1 MQITYSSIPPD
12 FLNQEMFDQLLELER
27 EDPGFLSEIVKT
39 YISQG
44 SQTLESLQENLKSKH
59 LEEISRF
66 GHLLKVIY

>member
-12 FLNQEMFDQLLELER
+12 FLNQEMFDQLLELES
-27 EDPGFLSEIVKT
+27 EDPGFLREIVKT

-44 SQTLESLQENLKSKH
+44 SQTLESLRENLKSKH